1 MKAIVFEIWGDY
13 GLFRKFYTTSS
24 PLTFSFPPPTAIAGM
39 IGAVLGL
46 PRETYLEKINS
57 STFDA
62 AVIPVNPLKKTRIT
76 INHIETKSA
85 IEMSKIRERTQTR
98 SEFLRDAKFRL
109 YIYFKDDALRDEF
122 RELLMNGKT
131 HYTLC
136 LGLSE
141 LIAGFRYLGEYE
153 IHRIEGSAKKSVKC
167 ILITDRIETEGIDF
181 EKGGKYIKERIPVSM
196 KPDRSV
202 DFYRTVLFNANAD
215 PIEVRARDLW
225 SVGDGETIMFLGT
238 LLSQGSEKTS

>member
-1 MKAIVFEIWGDY
+1 MKAVVFEIWGDY

-24 PLTFSFPPPTAIAGM
+24 PLTFSFPPPTAVAGM

-46 PRETYLEKINS
+46 SREDYLEKLNA
-57 STFDA
+57 STFDV
-62 AVIPVNPLKKTRIT
+62 AVAMINPLKKTRMT
-76 INHIETKSA
+76 INHIETKGA

-98 SEFLRDAKFRL
+98 SEFLKDAKFKL
-109 YIYFKDDALRDEF
+109 YIYFKDDSLRDEF

-131 HYTLC
+131 YYTLC

-153 IHRIEGSAKKSVKC
+153 IDKIKGSEMKSVKSV
-167 ILITDRIETEGIDF
+167 LLADRIEKEGIEF
-181 EKGGKYIKERIPVSM
+181 KKGGKYIKERIPVSM

-202 DFYRTVLFNANAD
+202 DLYRTALFNANAESM
-215 PIEVRARDLW
+215 EVRAKDLW
-225 SVGDGETIMFLGT
+225 SAGDGETIMFLGP
-238 LLSQGSEKTS
+238 LLSQES